1 MRHQVAGKKLGRSS
15 SHREALRRNFIC
27 SVITH
32 ERVVTTLHKAKALQG
47 VVEKM
52 LTLGK
57 EKSLH
62 RYRRALSQLQDKA
75 AVAKLFDELGPRFQ
89 DRPGGYT
96 RIVRLPGYRIGDGGT
111 KAILELVDNKVL
123 ERKQREAESKDNAA
137 AEQE

>member
-75 AVAKLFDELGPRFQ
+75 AVAKLFDELGPRLQ

-123 ERKQREAESKDNAA
+123 QTRLAKAAESG
-137 AEQE
+137 EES

>member
-32 ERVVTTLHKAKALQG
+32 ERVVTTLHKAKGLQA

-96 RIVRLPGYRIGDGGT
+96 RVVRLPGYRIGDGGT

-123 ERKQREAESKDNAA
+123 QTRLAKAAESG
-137 AEQE
+137 EES